1 MTGNKEM
8 SKWMGGGGGMQVSC
22 TLHLKGSKRYRLIFE
37 KKKQESS
44 INIHGWTLNVNW
56 SDIKVKTKN

>member
-1 MTGNKEM
+1 MDGE
-8 SKWMGGGGGMQVSC
+8 GMQVSC

-37 KKKQESS
+37 KKKPQSL
-44 INIHGWTLNVNW
+44 INIHGWTLNLNW